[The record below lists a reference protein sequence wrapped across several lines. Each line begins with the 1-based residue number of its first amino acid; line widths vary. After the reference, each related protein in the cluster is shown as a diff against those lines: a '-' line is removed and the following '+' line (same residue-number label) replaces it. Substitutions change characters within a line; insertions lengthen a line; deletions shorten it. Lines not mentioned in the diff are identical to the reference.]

1 MDLCGGV
8 RWGALLD
15 LGMTYPQEVR
25 RGAKW
30 PFLQRIGYL
39 IAVLLAGL
47 AAVNLYAQH
56 LLGNFNNPSAY
67 FNNWRYIY
75 IFSGASFLFF
85 VTMLIYRRFTSR
97 SPLVQQEV
105 NTIFAGIIIAF
116 GPLAGWLLLNVFRP
130 MDFSPLLLLFTVLF
144 PSVTGYTLLGQTP
157 LRTGFLLRRGILYAL
172 LSILVVAGYVL
183 LVSGLSLIFGEF
195 IAANNP
201 LLIGLMVL
209 ALAVLLT
216 PLRSRLQKG
225 IDALF
230 LGGQDAYQQH
240 IQNFTQ
246 ELTRATELSGI
257 LRTLRDHIMNAMT
270 PGQLHIYIHDPLNDR
285 YLAAAGEDDR
295 PTSDIH
301 FAPNN
306 PFIETLRNAHTAL
319 FIDEANLPATLQSE
333 KVRLAL
339 LGAQLFIPLSGNERL
354 IGWLALG
361 APHSA
366 ENYTGQDISFLNL
379 LNDQAAMA
387 IERAQGVFNL
397 ERRLREMN
405 ILARVA
411 QGVNVTMAFDDILEL
426 FYAQTKQILPLD
438 DLHLTLYDR
447 ENNYFYFAFC
457 LENDDRLT
465 DRENIPLP
473 PNQGLSPKVIRSRH
487 SILSEDYGREC
498 QTRGVTPLTS
508 GVYAWAG
515 VPLNAGA
522 ETIGAL
528 SIGSRDAASA
538 YTPGQMDLIQ
548 AIADQAA
555 GAIVKARLLQ
565 ETERR
570 ARQLTTLNEITRQ
583 LTSTLET
590 EPLLQNILESAVG
603 ILNCEAGSLFLVD
616 EQSDEMIFKVTVG
629 PVAAD
634 LIGQRMPAGS
644 GIVGKAVQTRAPVI
658 VNNVQATSNWFSATD
673 QDTGFVTRA
682 VLAVPLQIKER
693 VIGVLEVI
701 NRKDGRPFVE
711 EDQNL
716 LAAFAGQAAVAIENA
731 KLYTLTDQELNAR
744 VEELSVMQRID
755 RELNASLDVERAM
768 RITLD
773 WAMRQSA
780 AQAGLIGILEEG
792 GVRVMAQQDYEDML
806 LDYQDTLLPLN
817 QPAMRLAIETGQPQR
832 VTLEAGQRGI
842 LPDARQQA
850 IVPIRREANV
860 IGLICPEA
868 TSPDSQPA
876 ESVNFLTRLSDHAA
890 IAIANAQL
898 YSAVQAANT
907 AKSEFVS
914 LVAHELKNPM
924 TSIKG
929 YTELLAASAV
939 GPINAMQ
946 TNFLNTI
953 LSNVERMNT
962 LVSDLNDNSKI
973 EAGRLRLEFKAIALS
988 EVLDE
993 VTRSSKRQID
1003 EKKQAI
1009 AVMLPPNLPKI
1020 WADPTRL
1027 AQVLINLV
1035 SNANKYTPEAG
1046 RINIRAETS
1055 SNQWDPEGAPQV
1067 VHVWVKDSGI
1077 DISLEDQKKIF
1088 QKFFRSEDQKARE
1101 APGTGLGL
1109 TITKSLIEMQGG
1121 RIWFE
1126 SEFRQG
1132 TTFHITI
1139 PVAEG

>member
-1 MDLCGGV
+1 MS
-8 RWGALLD
+8 
-15 LGMTYPQEVR
+15 QSH
-25 RGAKW
+25 
-30 PFLQRIGYL
+30 PFTQLAERISQ
-39 IAVLLAGL
+39 I
-47 AAVNLYAQH
+47 
-56 LLGNFNNPSAY
+56 S
-67 FNNWRYIY
+67 
-75 IFSGASFLFF
+75 
-85 VTMLIYRRFTSR
+85 
-97 SPLVQQEV
+97 
-105 NTIFAGIIIAF
+105 
-116 GPLAGWLLLNVFRP
+116 
-130 MDFSPLLLLFTVLF
+130 
-144 PSVTGYTLLGQTP
+144 YTLLGSKP

-172 LSILVVAGYVL
+172 LSILVAAGYVL

-209 ALAVLLT
+209 TLAVLLT
-216 PLRSRLQKG
+216 PLRSRLQQG

-230 LGGQDAYQQH
+230 LRGQGAHQEH
-240 IQNFTQ
+240 IQDFTQ
-246 ELTRATELSGI
+246 ELTRVTELSGI
-257 LRTLRDHIMNAMT
+257 LRTLRDHIMNALT
-270 PGQLHIYIHDPLNDR
+270 PGQLHIYVYDPLNDR
-285 YLAAAGEDDR
+285 YLAASGEDDR

-301 FAPNN
+301 FGTNN
-306 PFIETLRNAHTAL
+306 PFVETLRNAHKAL
-319 FIDEANLPATLQSE
+319 FIDEANLPARLQSE

-361 APHSA
+361 APRSVDRVGGEHRVGA
-366 ENYTGQDISFLNL
+366 ARNYTGQDITFLNL
-379 LNDQAAMA
+379 LGDQAALA
-387 IERAQGVFNL
+387 IERAQVVFDL

-411 QGVNVTMAFDDILEL
+411 QGVNITMAFDDILEL

-438 DLHLTLYDR
+438 DLHLTLYDKA
-447 ENNYFYFAFC
+447 NNYFYFAFC

-473 PNQGLSPKVIRSRH
+473 PNQGLSQEVIHNRH

-498 QTRGVTPLTS
+498 QTRGVTPVTS

-515 VPLNAGA
+515 VPLNAGV

-528 SIGSRDAASA
+528 SVGSRDATSV
-538 YTPGQMDLIQ
+538 YTPRQVDLIQ

-616 EQSDEMIFKVTVG
+616 EQTDEMIFKVTVG

-634 LIGQRMPAGS
+634 LIGQRVPAGS

-693 VIGVLEVI
+693 VIGALEVI
-701 NRKDGRPFVE
+701 NRKDGRPLVE
-711 EDQNL
+711 EDQIL

-755 RELNASLDVERAM
+755 RELNASLDVARAM

-780 AQAGLIGILEEG
+780 ADAGLIGILEEG
-792 GVRVMAQQDYEDML
+792 GVRVMAQQGYEEML

-817 QPAMRLAIETGQPQR
+817 QPAMRAAVETGQPQR
-832 VTLEAGQRGI
+832 VTLEAGQRGL
-842 LPDARQQA
+842 LPEARQQA
-850 IVPIRREANV
+850 IVPVRREANV
-860 IGLICPEA
+860 IGLICLES

-876 ESVNFLTRLSDHAA
+876 GEVNFLTRLSDHAA

-929 YTELLAASAV
+929 YAELLAASAV
-939 GPINAMQ
+939 GPINVMQ
-946 TNFLNTI
+946 TNFLKTI

-962 LVSDLNDNSKI
+962 LVSDLNDISKI

-1009 AVMLPPNLPKI
+1009 AVMLPANLPKI
-1020 WADPTRL
+1020 WADATRL

-1035 SNANKYTPEAG
+1035 SNANKHTPEAG
-1046 RINIRAETS
+1046 EITIGAERS
-1055 SNQWDPEGAPQV
+1055 SNQWDAEGAPQV

-1077 DISLEDQKKIF
+1077 GISLEDQKKIF

-1109 TITKSLIEMQGG
+1109 NITRSLIEMQGG